1 MSPYIYLALYVRLP
15 YPILILYF
23 ITGTE
28 ISANRVRANNGAN
41 RNIEISIR
49 KLDKEGT
56 PGLLIPAPSIA
67 ISPMAL

>member
-1 MSPYIYLALYVRLP
+1 MIVYC
-15 YPILILYF
+15 

-28 ISANRVRANNGAN
+28 ISANHVRAKNGAN